1 MNLKLV
7 NKVALVSGSTAG
19 IGLAI
24 TIALAQQGATII
36 INGRTTERVNAAIAR
51 IKQIVSDAKLKGTV
65 ADLETQT
72 GVSELFE
79 QVPKVDILVNNLGIY
94 GSKAFDK
101 ISDREWMKFLKVNV
115 IS

>member
-24 TIALAQQGATII
+24 TIALAQQGATI